1 MSDRRS
7 RYDAELDPRGRRDI
21 DPYDSRDV
29 DPYDPRDGDPYDPR
43 GVDPRGAGRG
53 RSMPS
58 PGVIFLVVAIIG
70 SILYMV
76 FVISVRD
83 SSQIPLMAS
92 GAVVLAL
99 VFGALA
105 VYSLR
110 SVLRAGLEIDE
121 GGRAV
126 LIAFVGGIAAI
137 AAAGFAAG
145 AIILFQIG
153 SWSPS

>member
-1 MSDRRS
+1 MTDRRS
-7 RYDAELDPRGRRDI
+7 RYDAELDPRGPRNSDRY
-21 DPYDSRDV
+21 DPRDV
-29 DPYDPRDGDPYDPR
+29 DPGE
-43 GVDPRGAGRG
+43 AGRG
-53 RSMPS
+53 GSMPS
-58 PGVIFLVVAIIG
+58 PGVIFLAIAIIG

-92 GAVVLAL
+92 GAVVLAI

-105 VYSLR
+105 IYSLR
-110 SVLRAGLEIDE
+110 EVLRASLEVE
-121 GGRAV
+121 QGGRAM
-126 LIAFVGGIAAI
+126 LIAVVGGVAAI

-145 AIILFQIG
+145 AIILFQVG

>member
-1 MSDRRS
+1 MTDRRS
-7 RYDAELDPRGRRDI
+7 RYDAELGPPGRRDI
-21 DPYDSRDV
+21 DPYDSPDV
-29 DPYDPRDGDPYDPR
+29 DPYDPR
-43 GVDPRGAGRG
+43 GVDPRDGDRR

-58 PGVIFLVVAIIG
+58 PGLIFLAIAIVG

-110 SVLRAGLEIDE
+110 SVLRAGLEMGQ

-145 AIILFQIG
+145 AVILFQIG

>member
-1 MSDRRS
+1 MTDRS
-7 RYDAELDPRGRRDI
+7 GYDAELDQRGPRDI
-21 DPYDSRDV
+21 DRYDPRDV
-29 DPYDPRDGDPYDPR
+29 DPRDVDPRD
-43 GVDPRGAGRG
+43 VDPRAGGRG
-53 RSMPS
+53 PSIPS
-58 PGVIFLVVAIIG
+58 PGVIFLAIAIVG

-92 GAVVLAL
+92 GAVVLAI

-110 SVLRAGLEIDE
+110 AVLRAGLDVGQ

-126 LIAFVGGIAAI
+126 LIAFVGGVAAI

-145 AIILFQIG
+145 ANILFQIG
-153 SWSPS
+153 S